1 MKKENR
7 MTADCYKAF
16 TGSVLQVII
25 TVCLSGNGDIV

>member
-1 MKKENR
+1 MA
-7 MTADCYKAF
+7 ADCYKAF